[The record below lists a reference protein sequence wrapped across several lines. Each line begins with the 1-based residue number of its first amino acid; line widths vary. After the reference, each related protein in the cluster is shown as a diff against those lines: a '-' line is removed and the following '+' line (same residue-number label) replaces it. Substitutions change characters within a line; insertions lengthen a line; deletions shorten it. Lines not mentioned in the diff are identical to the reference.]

1 MKCYGDVEV
10 GCCSVGVLHYYGTA
24 VLWCC
29 SVVCDDVWL
38 LVCHCC
44 DVTVSLICLNG
55 CFSVSESMSV
65 TDIHNT
71 YIPTELLL
79 EVLSDLKIC
88 SPLVSV
94 IQKFCML
101 CTHESLSNL
110 RCAGGVGLL
119 IRGASGRSRRPL
131 GTFCRV

>member
-1 MKCYGDVEV
+1 MKCYGDAEV

-38 LVCHCC
+38 LLCHCC

-65 TDIHNT
+65 TDI
-71 YIPTELLL
+71 PTELLL
-79 EVLSDLKIC
+79 EVLSDLK
-88 SPLVSV
+88 S
-94 IQKFCML
+94 
-101 CTHESLSNL
+101 
-110 RCAGGVGLL
+110 RCL
-119 IRGASGRSRRPL
+119 IIV
-131 GTFCRV
+131 FE

>member
-1 MKCYGDVEV
+1 MKCYGDAEV

-38 LVCHCC
+38 LLCHCC

-65 TDIHNT
+65 TDIQTDRATTRGPIGPKNEHLS
-71 YIPTELLL
+71 ILKELA
-79 EVLSDLKIC
+79 E
-88 SPLVSV
+88 
-94 IQKFCML
+94 FCMSRQAHF
-101 CTHESLSNL
+101 CTYF
-110 RCAGGVGLL
+110 G
-119 IRGASGRSRRPL
+119 RGK
-131 GTFCRV
+131 TY